1 MNRRKWLGIVLA
13 MVLSLSSLFQGFGTP
28 ANAQGT
34 GKEVDATITDFH
46 IESPKGTTVTE
57 INTNDSFHL
66 AMDWKVKD
74 QHAVLHEGDYF
85 DIKLPDNMRF
95 PPEFS
100 KTDFDLTDSQGNVI
114 AHAHVTPGTKN
125 NAGGTIRVKFNKNID
140 NKYNVKGTIYLGAL
154 FERSKIKNNEKNT
167 FEISVKGEKITKDI
181 KVTKVGL
188 PKDHVLAK

>member
-74 QHAVLHEGDYF
+74 QHAVLHE
-85 DIKLPDNMRF
+85 
-95 PPEFS
+95 
-100 KTDFDLTDSQGNVI
+100 
-114 AHAHVTPGTKN
+114 
-125 NAGGTIRVKFNKNID
+125 
-140 NKYNVKGTIYLGAL
+140 
-154 FERSKIKNNEKNT
+154 
-167 FEISVKGEKITKDI
+167 
-181 KVTKVGL
+181 
-188 PKDHVLAK
+188 

>member
-1 MNRRKWLGIVLA
+1 M
-13 MVLSLSSLFQGFGTP
+13 LFR
-28 ANAQGT
+28 
-34 GKEVDATITDFH
+34 
-46 IESPKGTTVTE
+46 SC
-57 INTNDSFHL
+57 
-66 AMDWKVKD
+66 
-74 QHAVLHEGDYF
+74 
-85 DIKLPDNMRF
+85 F

-140 NKYNVKGTIYLGAL
+140 NKYNVKGTMYLGAL

-188 PKDHVLAK
+188 PKDHVLAKWGERVNEGGHPVNKVKWYSKL